1 MSIVLVGYKGSLPKA
16 PESSLEMYL
25 KCNYMITQ

>member
-1 MSIVLVGYKGSLPKA
+1 MSIVLSGYKGSLLKS

-25 KCNYMITQ
+25 KCNYIITK